1 MRRSNCRHNLK
12 TQWRDR
18 LATLAV
24 VLALVAG
31 ASVLA
36 SRTVSAQDAPSAQQI
51 PARQEVGTVKAIS
64 GTTIT
69 LTTDAGSELS
79 VTLQDSTKV
88 LRVAP
93 GSKDLKSAVAMPLA
107 DLKAGDRILV
117 RGRVPADAKVFPAA
131 IVVAMKAE
139 DVQAKKAHD
148 VADWQTRGTGGIVT
162 AVDPAAGTITISTR
176 TAGGAKPVTVQTTK
190 ATILRRYAPDS
201 TKFDD
206 AKPAPIGAIKTGDQ
220 LRARG
225 TKNDDGTQFAAD
237 EIVSGSFRNI
247 AGLVTAVDPATNT
260 VTVTD
265 VLAKKIITVK
275 VTDQTQLRKL
285 QPQMAQMIAMRLKGG
300 AAAGG
305 NAAGSGAGAANGSA
319 PSNPP
324 AAGAGDTGAAA
335 GNGGAGQRAPGG
347 RGGAG
352 DFQQLVNRLP
362 NSALTD
368 FQKGDAVMVVG
379 TSGADDSTVT
389 AITLLGGVEA
399 ILAAPAGASAASQ
412 AMLLSPWSLGGPAG
426 DAGGA
431 Q

>member
-1 MRRSNCRHNLK
+1 MIRSNYFWRGRV
-12 TQWRDR
+12 RDR
-18 LATLAV
+18 RAVCGGMLVLAV
-24 VLALVAG
+24 CAAMALTLGIAP
-31 ASVLA
+31 
-36 SRTVSAQDAPSAQQI
+36 RTTAAQDAQQI
-51 PARQEVGTVKAIS
+51 PMSSKFGTVKSVS
-64 GTTIT
+64 GNTIVMASDT
-69 LTTDAGSELS
+69 GTDLT
-79 VTLQDSTKV
+79 VTVQDTTKV
-88 LRVAP
+88 LRVPP
-93 GSKDLKSAVAMPLA
+93 GSKDLKSATAMQLT

-139 DVQAKKAHD
+139 DLQAKKARD
-148 VADWQTRGTGGIVT
+148 VQEWQTHGIGGIVS

-176 TAGGAKPVTVQTTK
+176 TAAGSKPVIITTTK
-190 ATILRRYAPDS
+190 ATVLRRYAPDS

-206 AKPAPIGAIKTGDQ
+206 AKPAPIDAIKPGDQ

-225 TKNDDGTQFAAD
+225 AKNDDGMQFAAD

-247 AGLVTAVDPATNT
+247 AGLVTAVDPAAKT

-265 VLAKKIITVK
+265 LLSKKSVVVK

-285 QPQMAQMIAMRLKGG
+285 QPQMAQMIAMRLKG
-300 AAAGG
+300 A
-305 NAAGSGAGAANGSA
+305 AANGNGA
-319 PSNPP
+319 PGGETGTGNPNAP
-324 AAGAGDTGAAA
+324 AQQPAGTSGAAGA
-335 GNGGAGQRAPGG
+335 NGGGQRGPGAGG

-352 DFQQLVNRLP
+352 DFQQILNRLP

-368 FQKGDAVMVVG
+368 FQRGDAVMVVA

-389 AITLLGGVEA
+389 AITMLGGVEA
-399 ILAAPAGASAASQ
+399 ILSAPAGFSAASQ
-412 AMLLSPWSLGGPAG
+412 AALLSPWSLGGSPAG